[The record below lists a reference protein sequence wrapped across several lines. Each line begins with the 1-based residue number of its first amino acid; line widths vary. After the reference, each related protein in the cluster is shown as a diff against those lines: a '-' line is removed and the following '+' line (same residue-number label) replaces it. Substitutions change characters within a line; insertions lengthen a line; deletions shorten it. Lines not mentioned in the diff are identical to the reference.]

1 MEDKSVAVRL
11 EEWAGDRQG
20 AQELL
25 AKRVANVLTK
35 KIGTTTWSFLNLREE
50 FEVRNSQ
57 PTRRDSVASF
67 LLPILYLLPIFI
79 TWLHMWIALNAFKDL
94 TRSDNIGP
102 FDFITFWTSGYERHR
117 PPATLQ
123 DAALQ
128 VIIALT
134 GIAAAQWLLRKS
146 GVEIGI
152 SSELHDLIM
161 DAQLEISKLKAV
173 TPQEMADSLTE
184 ASRSLETALARTGS
198 SMDSI
203 GAFSKEL
210 STVTTGLQAVT
221 QSLDQS
227 ATRVERAVEPLMA
240 LPHILSQTVTS
251 VAGITERLSEA
262 RAQMDSTSDNAYRL
276 AEITYELINK
286 TSGVLNELDAVTRRI
301 NIAGET
307 SDRFITTMSAAAEI
321 SKELAD
327 VVDNYSPH
335 ILALREI
342 AEKFRMTT
350 NSLDVISQSFEAS
363 ANLYKNTN
371 ETQPKGD

>member
-1 MEDKSVAVRL
+1 
-11 EEWAGDRQG
+11 
-20 AQELL
+20 
-25 AKRVANVLTK
+25 
-35 KIGTTTWSFLNLREE
+35 
-50 FEVRNSQ
+50 
-57 PTRRDSVASF
+57 
-67 LLPILYLLPIFI
+67 
-79 TWLHMWIALNAFKDL
+79 MWIALNAFKDL